1 MVELEGE
8 GYFKVTPDTQRPFIV
23 KSGNITTEVLGTEFN
38 VRTYVSNDS
47 HVTLLK
53 GSVKVKN
60 VSSSSEVVIRPG
72 EDAHLQGDGTF
83 DVREVDTD
91 NYYLWT
97 EGYFYFDNEPLLKIM
112 RELGRWYN
120 VRVVFRND
128 SMMHLKLHFWAQRD
142 QAIEK
147 ALELLNTMGNV
158 KVTYEKRTIF
168 VD

>member
-1 MVELEGE
+1 ML
-8 GYFKVTPDTQRPFIV
+8 Q
-23 KSGNITTEVLGTEFN
+23 
-38 VRTYVSNDS
+38 
-47 HVTLLK
+47 
-53 GSVKVKN
+53 GSVKVRN
-60 VSSSSEVVIRPG
+60 ECSSAEVVIRPG
-72 EDAHLQGDGTF
+72 EDAFLLENGSF
-83 DVREVDTD
+83 EVKRVDTD
-91 NYYLWT
+91 NYCLWT

>member
-8 GYFKVTPDTQRPFIV
+8 GYFKVTPDSKRPFIV
-23 KSGNITTEVLGTEFN
+23 KSGDITTEVLGTEFN

-83 DVREVDTD
+83 
-91 NYYLWT
+91 
-97 EGYFYFDNEPLLKIM
+97 
-112 RELGRWYN
+112 
-120 VRVVFRND
+120 
-128 SMMHLKLHFWAQRD
+128 AC
-142 QAIEK
+142 EK
-147 ALELLNTMGNV
+147 ST
-158 KVTYEKRTIF
+158 RTITIYGRKGISILIMKPWSRSC
-168 VD
+168 VN